1 LGFQLGAAI
10 RGGLTI
16 VIATAIV
23 AWSNGATWPVSFMLV
38 ALGLVTFYAVL
49 FTRET
54 ATRPMRLM
62 KRRCVLGS
70 RWGYLVEATAT
81 TEAPRSQARPS
92 AWRCCLKR
100 GGCTHDPLV
109 TAGGQDSDKA
119 DCGRTRIK
127 ASNGDHCAPLRVALC
142 CWNWRRRS

>member
-1 LGFQLGAAI
+1 MPELFGTNLHYSGIPLGFQLGAAI

-62 KRRCVLGS
+62 KKTMRARVS
-70 RWGYLVEATAT
+70 LVVFGRSNSHYRSAT
-81 TEAPRSQARPS
+81 QPS
-92 AWRCCLKR
+92 ANK
-100 GGCTHDPLV
+100 
-109 TAGGQDSDKA
+109 
-119 DCGRTRIK
+119 
-127 ASNGDHCAPLRVALC
+127 RVALLPETRGLHARPPRHS
-142 CWNWRRRS
+142 WRPGQRQS